1 MQQITLNANKCFDWN
16 LPLTEKVS
24 DVMRAFGIT
33 VQRLKENAI
42 THNCSIKLAPGQIAY
57 ITGPSGSGKS
67 VLLREFY
74 NNFGQTHR
82 SAPTTITKINI
93 DSIALPDDKTCVDCF
108 EEVASNGSGGEAR
121 FGYEKRKTANE
132 TNIAAKTENTSFLDI
147 LRTLSYAGLT
157 DVFCVLNSPA
167 NLSEGQKY
175 RYKIAKAIASEKQF
189 IFADE
194 FCSNLDRV
202 TAAVISHNIRKL
214 ATKTGKT
221 FILAS
226 SHDDL
231 LADLL
236 PEVIVIKHL
245 AGEAE
250 VIYKN

>member
-1 MQQITLNANKCFDWN
+1 MITTLTAEKKFDWN
-16 LPLTEKVS
+16 LPLTDKAA
-24 DVMRAFGIT
+24 DVLRAFGIT
-33 VQRLKENAI
+33 VQRLKSGAI
-42 THNCSIKLAPGQIAY
+42 THNCEIKLSAGQIAY

-67 VLLREFY
+67 VLLREF
-74 NNFGQTHR
+74 FSTFDSKQ
-82 SAPTTITKINI
+82 KINI
-93 DSIALPDDKTCVDCF
+93 DDIPLPDDKTTVDCI
-108 EEVASNGSGGEAR
+108 EPANNGG
-121 FGYEKRKTANE
+121 FLE
-132 TNIAAKTENTSFLDI
+132 T
-147 LRTLSYAGLT
+147 LRHLSSAGLT

-167 NLSEGQKY
+167 TLSEGQKY
-175 RYKIAKAIASEKQF
+175 RYRIAKAISGDKQF

-202 TAAVISHNIRKL
+202 TAAVISHNLRKL
-214 ATKTGKT
+214 AAKTGKT

-250 VIYKN
+250 VIYKNL

>member
-1 MQQITLNANKCFDWN
+1 MITLSANKKFDWN
-16 LPLTEKVS
+16 LPLTDKAA

-33 VQRLKENAI
+33 VQRLKSNAV
-42 THNCSIKLAPGQIAY
+42 THQCEIKLSPGQIAY

-74 NNFGQTHR
+74 NAF
-82 SAPTTITKINI
+82 SSDDKINI
-93 DSIALPDDKTCVDCF
+93 DDIPLPNDKTCVDCI
-108 EEVASNGSGGEAR
+108 EPTHNGG
-121 FGYEKRKTANE
+121 FLE
-132 TNIAAKTENTSFLDI
+132 T
-147 LRTLSYAGLT
+147 LRTLSSAGLT

-167 NLSEGQKY
+167 TLSEGQKY
-175 RYKIAKAIASEKQF
+175 RYRIAKALAGDKQY

-202 TAAVISHNIRKL
+202 TAAVISYNLRKF
-214 ATKTGKT
+214 ATKTDKT

-231 LADLL
+231 LSDLL

-250 VIYKN
+250 VIYKDLRLKI

>member
-1 MQQITLNANKCFDWN
+1 MITTLTANPPRGEVSLKADKKFEWN
-16 LPLTEKVS
+16 LPLTDKAA
-24 DVMRAFGIT
+24 DVLRAFGIT
-33 VQRLKENAI
+33 VQRLKGSAI
-42 THNCSIKLAPGQIAY
+42 THTCEIKLSAGEICY

-74 NNFGQTHR
+74 NNLN
-82 SAPTTITKINI
+82 SNNKINI
-93 DSIALPDDKTCVDCF
+93 NDISLPNDKTCVDCF
-108 EEVASNGSGGEAR
+108 DERPTSNIERSTLNVGSSNG
-121 FGYEKRKTANE
+121 FLE
-132 TNIAAKTENTSFLDI
+132 T
-147 LRTLSYAGLT
+147 LRHLSSAGLT

-167 NLSEGQKY
+167 TLSEGQKY
-175 RYKIAKAIASEKQF
+175 RYRIAKAIASDKQF

-202 TAAVISHNIRKL
+202 TAVVISHNLRKF
-214 ATKTGKT
+214 AKKTGKV
-221 FILAS
+221 FVLAS

-250 VIYKN
+250 VIYKTLSTKY

>member
-1 MQQITLNANKCFDWN
+1 MITLTANKIFNWN
-16 LPLTEKVS
+16 LPLTQKVA

-33 VQRLKENAI
+33 VQRIKNNAI
-42 THNCSIKLAPGQIAY
+42 SHNCNIDLSAGNICYL
-57 ITGPSGSGKS
+57 TGPSGSGKS

-74 NNFGQTHR
+74 KNFDNEN
-82 SAPTTITKINI
+82 KINI
-93 DSIALPDDKTCVDCF
+93 DDIPLPNDKTCADCF
-108 EEVASNGSGGEAR
+108 DGG
-121 FGYEKRKTANE
+121 FLE
-132 TNIAAKTENTSFLDI
+132 T
-147 LRTLSYAGLT
+147 LRNLSYAGLT

-167 NLSEGQKY
+167 TLSEGQKY
-175 RYKIAKAIASEKQF
+175 RYRIAKAIAGDKQF

-202 TAAVISHNIRKL
+202 TAAVISHNLRKF

-226 SHDDL
+226 AHDDL
-231 LADLL
+231 LADLM

-250 VIYKN
+250 VIYKTRNTKSEIRNNIELPKFKC

>member
-1 MQQITLNANKCFDWN
+1 MITILSANKKFDWN
-16 LPLTEKVS
+16 LPLTDKAA
-24 DVMRAFGIT
+24 DCLRAFGIT
-33 VQRLKENAI
+33 VQRLKSNAV
-42 THNCSIKLAPGQIAY
+42 THSCEIKLLGGDICY

-74 NNFGQTHR
+74 NTFNNSR
-82 SAPTTITKINI
+82 KINI
-93 DSIALPDDKTCVDCF
+93 DDIPLPDDKTSVDCI
-108 EEVASNGSGGEAR
+108 EGG
-121 FGYEKRKTANE
+121 FLE
-132 TNIAAKTENTSFLDI
+132 T

-167 NLSEGQKY
+167 TLSEGQKY
-175 RYKIAKAIASEKQF
+175 RYRIAKAIASDRQF

-202 TAAVISHNIRKL
+202 TAAVISHNLRKF

-245 AGEAE
+245 AGESE
-250 VIYKN
+250 VVYKN

>member
-1 MQQITLNANKCFDWN
+1 MITTLSANKKFDWN
-16 LPLTEKVS
+16 LPVTDKVA
-24 DVMRAFGIT
+24 DVLRAFGIT
-33 VQRLKENAI
+33 VQRLRNNAI
-42 THNCSIKLAPGQIAY
+42 THSCQLKLSGGDICY

-74 NNFGQTHR
+74 NTLQTEQ
-82 SAPTTITKINI
+82 KINI
-93 DSIALPDDKTCVDCF
+93 DDIPLPDDKACVD
-108 EEVASNGSGGEAR
+108 
-121 FGYEKRKTANE
+121 YIDTD
-132 TNIAAKTENTSFLDI
+132 FLGT
-147 LRTLSYAGLT
+147 LRTLSSAGLT

-167 NLSEGQKY
+167 NLSDGQKY
-175 RYKIAKAIASEKQF
+175 RYRIAKALAGDKQF

-194 FCSNLDRV
+194 FASSLDRV
-202 TAAVISHNIRKL
+202 TAAVISYNLRKF
-214 ATKTGKT
+214 ATKTGKI

-250 VIYKN
+250 VIYKNPR

>member
-1 MQQITLNANKCFDWN
+1 MITTLSADKRFDWTV
-16 LPLTEKVS
+16 PVTEKVA
-24 DVMRAFGIT
+24 DVLRAFGIT
-33 VQRLKENAI
+33 VQRLKNNTI
-42 THNCSIKLAPGQIAY
+42 THRCDIKLSGGDICY

-74 NNFGQTHR
+74 NTFG
-82 SAPTTITKINI
+82 SSEKINI
-93 DSIALPDDKTCVDCF
+93 DDIPLPDDKTCVDCI
-108 EEVASNGSGGEAR
+108 EGD
-121 FGYEKRKTANE
+121 
-132 TNIAAKTENTSFLDI
+132 FLQT
-147 LRTLSYAGLT
+147 LKTLSSAGLT

-167 NLSEGQKY
+167 TLSDGQKY
-175 RYKIAKAIASEKQF
+175 RYRIAKALAGDKQF

-194 FCSNLDRV
+194 FCSSLDRV
-202 TAAVISHNIRKL
+202 TAAVISHNLRKF
-214 ATKTGKT
+214 AAKTGKT